1 MAVDL
6 TPFAGQ
12 FPPQV
17 LQALTALFT
26 AKPDR
31 EQFFLQNYANDLQ
44 GFLDAEV
51 GWWSENGAQQA
62 GNLQAFGPE
71 LALIDALGFEIDPA
85 AAQAAGAN
93 NATLDPNGIPLEQDL
108 LQTALPGLLN
118 DVAGDAGRQTLVQ
131 TLSDQAIADTDA
143 ARAALSPEANAA
155 RLAAEQAQAA
165 QTASTLSASSATAAA
180 AQLAAL
186 QASIATTQ
194 QNLTGDLA
202 ARAAALQ
209 QQVSAFTAN
218 LNTLDATQKSTLA
231 EQIAA
236 NQKNLEASIAAQ
248 RTALATESA
257 ALRGAADAQSVA
269 RKAALD
275 AEIAGLTAAQVP
287 MAEARLASATALTT
301 AINLGA
307 ESESDRL
314 TAQRAKQ
321 GYLGSST
328 FSDAAMARAT
338 IGARQQAAQAMGG
351 AREANASDTR
361 TIGARGA
368 TEGRSIADEY
378 ANNLLAIGGREATGG
393 RTLADLLAT
402 GTQTIGDAGAAGTAT
417 IKNNTGT
424 GLFNLGNAGAA
435 QSYQDQVGGSTQLR
449 ALLDALAQGSGG
461 IAATQATQQ
470 QAARDAGTT
479 ASQGYFD
486 NAYTRGL
493 GGTLALPGLST
504 NLTSTLTNLGNYGNS
519 GLNRTWNALSP
530 WMNSPSTAPTPGV
543 TPVVA
548 NNAGND
554 LSGFGAGLVGTGF
567 NWLNATN
574 YGRGAGAGGTGTPM
588 TYDEY
593 LKMYPNSSAAK
604 PGG

>member
-1 MAVDL
+1 MAVDFNQ
-6 TPFAGQ
+6 FAGQ

-17 LQALTALFT
+17 LQAVAALFA
-26 AKPDR
+26 AKPEA
-31 EQFFLQNYANDLQ
+31 EQKFLTDARGDLK
-44 GFLDAEV
+44 GYLDSVV
-51 GWWSENGAQQA
+51 GWFSDFGSQVADKLDQ
-62 GNLQAFGPE
+62 FGPE
-71 LALIDALGFEIDPA
+71 LGLLDALGFEVDPA
-85 AAQAAGAN
+85 AAQAAGAV
-93 NATLDPNGIPLEQDL
+93 LDANGQPLEQAL

-118 DVAGDAGRQTLVQ
+118 DVAGDAGRQTLVR
-131 TLSDQAIADTDA
+131 TLSDQAIADTAA
-143 ARAALSPEANAA
+143 ARTALSPEANAA

-165 QTASTLSASSATAAA
+165 QTASTLSASSATAATQ
-180 AQLAAL
+180 QLAAL
-186 QASIATTQ
+186 QASVAAMQ

-202 ARAAALQ
+202 AKAAALN
-209 QQVSAFTAN
+209 QQVAAFTAN
-218 LNTLDATQKSTLA
+218 LTTLDATQKSALA

-236 NQKNLEASIAAQ
+236 NQQNLEASIAAQ
-248 RTALATESA
+248 RQALTTEIA
-257 ALRGAADAQSVA
+257 GLRGAADAQSAA
-269 RKAALD
+269 RRSALQ
-275 AEIAGLTAAQVP
+275 AEIAGLTAAQEP
-287 MAEARLASATALTT
+287 MNAARLASATALTT

-307 ESESDRL
+307 ESTADAL

-328 FSDAAMARAT
+328 FSDAAMARAN

-351 AREANASDTR
+351 AREANAADMR

-393 RTLADLLAT
+393 RSLSDVLAT
-402 GTQTIGDAGAAGTAT
+402 GTRTIGDTGAAGTAA
-417 IKNNTGT
+417 IRNNTGT
-424 GLFNLGNAGAA
+424 GLFNIGNAGAA
-435 QSYQDQVGGSTQLR
+435 QTYSDQVGGSTQSR
-449 ALLDALAQGSGG
+449 TLLDTLATGG
-461 IAATQATQQ
+461 ANIASTQATQQ

-493 GGTLALPGLST
+493 AGQLALPGLST
-504 NLTSTLTNLGNYGNS
+504 ALTGTLTNLGNYGNS
-519 GLNRTWNALSP
+519 GLNRTQNALGWWQTNP
-530 WMNSPSTAPTPGV
+530 GAAPTPGV
-543 TPVVA
+543 TSVVA

-567 NWLNATN
+567 NWLNATG
-574 YGRGAGAGGTGTPM
+574 YGRAGVGAPT

-593 LKMYPNSSAAK
+593 LKLYPNSSAAN